1 MKQKR
6 FLWILF
12 YIFAVILP
20 SIFYISDSIN
30 NQSDFLL
37 ILAGFFGITSYSLFA
52 FQFFLTSRPKII
64 DKQFGLDRIYRFH
77 MVIAV
82 AALLFAFIHKMIK
95 GIYFSGSFQ
104 TSLGDAAFSIFVAIS
119 VFSILMMINKLFFK
133 VKIIDNIRR
142 FLNNTL
148 KIKYQYKVLIHNIT
162 LIALIVLLVHILL
175 AFSVRSNLPLE
186 ITLITY
192 FIVPLGSYF
201 NHKII
206 KVYFNKSKKY
216 TVSEIINESE
226 NITTI
231 RFKPKYGKVFPYTP
245 GQFLYVRLYNRDIPK
260 DEHPFTIS
268 SSPAQTDYVSVTAK
282 QLGDFTNSLNKL
294 KVGDNAYID
303 GAFGKFSYLQKTS
316 TKKICFI
323 AGGIGIT
330 PFLGMLRYMNS
341 SDNGRDV
348 VLLWGARDLSEV
360 ICKKEL
366 EDYASKFESFKFVP
380 VISND
385 NSYNGEKGFID
396 AKLIKKYTSN
406 PFDYDFYLCGPPIM
420 MDIMIKNLKSLGVS
434 KNNIYFERFAI

>member
-1 MKQKR
+1 
-6 FLWILF
+6 
-12 YIFAVILP
+12 
-20 SIFYISDSIN
+20 
-30 NQSDFLL
+30 
-37 ILAGFFGITSYSLFA
+37 
-52 FQFFLTSRPKII
+52 
-64 DKQFGLDRIYRFH
+64 

-82 AALLFAFIHKMIK
+82 AALLFAFIHKILK
-95 GIYFSGSFQ
+95 GIYFSESLQ

-119 VFSILMMINKLFFK
+119 LFSILMMINKLFFK
-133 VKIIDNIRR
+133 VKIIDNIRK

-192 FIVPLGSYF
+192 FIVPLSSYF

-231 RFKPKYGKVFPYTP
+231 KFKPKYGKVFRYTP
-245 GQFLYVRLYNRDIPK
+245 GQFLYVRLYNSDIPK

-303 GAFGKFSYLQKTS
+303 GAFGKFSYLKRTNN
-316 TKKICFI
+316 KKICFI

-348 VLLWGARDLSEV
+348 VLLWGARYLSEV

-366 EDYASKFESFKFVP
+366 EDYASKFENFKFMP

-396 AKLIKKYTSN
+396 TKVIKKYTAN
-406 PFDYDFYLCGPPIM
+406 PLDYDFYLCGPPIM